1 MLHINRY
8 RERLLPT
15 FIMVEMYFKNVVCC
29 IVGWPLKLKMFCY
42 SVIYIFSE
50 SQIYIWEDV
59 QVGIGINSLSI
70 EY

>member
-29 IVGWPLKLKMFCY
+29 IVGWPLKLKMFWY
-42 SVIYIFSE
+42 SVIYIFSD
-50 SQIYIWEDV
+50 SQIYI
-59 QVGIGINSLSI
+59 
-70 EY
+70 